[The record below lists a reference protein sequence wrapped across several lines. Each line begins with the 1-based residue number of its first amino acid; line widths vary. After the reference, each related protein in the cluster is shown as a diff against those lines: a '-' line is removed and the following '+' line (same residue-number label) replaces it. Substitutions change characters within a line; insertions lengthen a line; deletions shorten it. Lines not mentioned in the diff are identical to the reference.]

1 MALKW
6 FDASA
11 NGDTSSKKP
20 GGGFRLPSDHDW
32 RLDRNA
38 GLGAGAVCR
47 NGERRMNSPTPYN
60 LAGIYDGS
68 MGSTLKDMAT
78 WTDLIGHAQ
87 LRSFVDGEG
96 HFWLEQNASKQTKWA
111 KLAREEHD
119 VAWEFASRG
128 GSYTGRMLIDG
139 EIYTPS
145 EATKK
150 FLQTNNK

>member
-1 MALKW
+1 
-6 FDASA
+6 
-11 NGDTSSKKP
+11 
-20 GGGFRLPSDHDW
+20 
-32 RLDRNA
+32 
-38 GLGAGAVCR
+38 
-47 NGERRMNSPTPYN
+47 
-60 LAGIYDGS
+60 
-68 MGSTLKDMAT
+68 MGPMLKDMAT

-96 HFWLEQNASKQTKWA
+96 QFWLEQNATKQTKWA

-119 VAWEFASRG
+119 VAWEFAGRG

-150 FLQTNNK
+150 FLQTGNK